1 MEKNIEN
8 EKYKNILEKNI
19 LEKNIKKNRC
29 ECNLFKIFNL
39 FK

>member
-19 LEKNIKKNRC
+19 KNRC
-29 ECNLFKIFNL
+29 ECNLFKIFKL
-39 FK
+39 FKLFK

>member
-8 EKYKNILEKNI
+8 EKYKNI

-29 ECNLFKIFNL
+29 ECNLFKIFKL
-39 FK
+39 FKLFK